1 MSLLFY
7 LISNNLLI
15 VRKLEMFFCLGYK
28 WRLKVF
34 AKLCRKFMRPAL
46 IDIYQNCFLL
56 KFYALLPKIDKSG
69 KFPSVIVFRLPMRHF
84 RRTRTAAA
92 YCQVDNGVFKNAGTK
107 LA

>member
-1 MSLLFY
+1 
-7 LISNNLLI
+7 
-15 VRKLEMFFCLGYK
+15 MFFFWLEYK
-28 WRLKVF
+28 WRLIVF

-84 RRTRTAAA
+84 RRTRAAAA
-92 YCQVDNGVFKNAGTK
+92 YCQVDYGVSKTQVQN
-107 LA
+107 